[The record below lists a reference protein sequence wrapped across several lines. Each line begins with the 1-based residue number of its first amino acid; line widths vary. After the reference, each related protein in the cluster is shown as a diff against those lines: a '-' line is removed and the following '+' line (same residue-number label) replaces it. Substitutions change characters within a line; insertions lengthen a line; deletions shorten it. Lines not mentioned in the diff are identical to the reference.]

1 MLDYCDPTTPRNAR
15 LHSPPETPNED
26 YRSPGQRDRDRI
38 LYASAFRRLAQVTQ
52 VASPDH
58 AQVFHNRLTHS
69 LQVSQVG
76 RSLAQKLRHCQWELV
91 DDVGGIDPDVV
102 EAACLSHDLGHP
114 PFGHTAEEKLNELAK
129 DIGGFE
135 GNAQSFRIVTKLAF
149 KSKEYGGLDLTRAT
163 LAAVLKYPWMKGENP
178 KKPKKWGAYE
188 SEREDF
194 NFTRELP
201 STEQYR
207 GTAEAELMDWADDVT
222 YSVHD
227 VEDFY
232 RAGLIPMHLLARDH
246 GNDDRNPERDRFFND
261 VYRRRA
267 SETDFFKRETLEEA
281 FENLLATYWRI
292 NEPYSGRK
300 KQRSSLRRFTAE
312 LIHRYINKVELGAS
326 PKRLLIDEGL
336 RQEVAILKELTW
348 TYVIEAP
355 ALAAQREGQQAVIS
369 RLFEVYSGA
378 TESEKKWGLFP
389 HYYREILENAGSRND
404 RMRLVVD
411 LIAGMTEPQA
421 IATFR
426 QFTGAWPSSSLEE
439 IVR

>member
-1 MLDYCDPTTPRNAR
+1 MIDYCDPKAPRNAR
-15 LHSPPETPNED
+15 LHSPPELPKED

-38 LYASAFRRLAQVTQ
+38 LYASSFRRLAEVTQ

-76 RSLAQKLRHCQWELV
+76 RSLAQKLRHCQPELV
-91 DDVGGIDPDVV
+91 DEAGGIDPDVV

-114 PFGHTAEEKLNELAK
+114 PFGHTAEEKLNELAR

-149 KSKEYGGLDLTRAT
+149 KSGNYGGLDLTRAT
-163 LAAVLKYPWMKGENP
+163 LAAILKYPWMKDKNS

-188 SEREDF
+188 SEEEDF
-194 NFTRELP
+194 NFARELAAR
-201 STEQYR
+201 EQHD
-207 GTAEAELMDWADDVT
+207 GTAEAHLMDWADDVT

-232 RAGLIPMHLLARDH
+232 RAGRIPMHLLAREPSDSQNH
-246 GNDDRNPERDRFFND
+246 ERDRFFND

-267 SETDFFKRETLEEA
+267 TETDFFKREDLEEA

-292 NEPYSGRK
+292 DEPYSGK
-300 KQRSSLRRFTAE
+300 KDQRSSLRRFTAE
-312 LIHRYINKVELGAS
+312 LIHRYINKVEISAS
-326 PKRLLIDEGL
+326 TKRVEINEGL
-336 RQEVAILKELTW
+336 RKEVAILKELTW

-355 ALAAQREGQQAVIS
+355 ALAAQRVGQQAVIS
-369 RLFEVYSGA
+369 RLFEVYA
-378 TESEKKWGLFP
+378 AAAESDEKWGLFP
-389 HYYREILENAGSRND
+389 NYYRDVLKERPSRNQVI
-404 RMRLVVD
+404 RLVVD

-426 QFTGAWPSSSLEE
+426 QFNGAWPSTSLEE
-439 IVR
+439 IIL